1 MNRIAFAASM
11 AASLLFAG
19 AAQAETP
26 AKPGTTPTEKQPPP
40 PKSATPATPA
50 KPEPKTAKPE
60 TKPDTKATAAKAK
73 KVTYA
78 CDGGVSMVVTYPP
91 EAQAKTGRIKIA
103 MKDTTYFVRPV
114 AGGEKWE
121 NKTIKLVFQP
131 KGEEATIE
139 REGKPLA
146 EKCKS
151 GKPTT

>member
-1 MNRIAFAASM
+1 MTRIALFASV

-19 AAQAETP
+19 AAQAETTP
-26 AKPGTTPTEKQPPP
+26 TPKPGTTPTEKPATP
-40 PKSATPATPA
+40 PKSAQPAPA
-50 KPEPKTAKPE
+50 KPDTKTA
-60 TKPDTKATAAKAK
+60 KPDTKATTAKAK
-73 KVTYA
+73 KVTYS
-78 CDGGVSMVVTYPP
+78 CDGGISMVVTYPP
-91 EAQAKTGRIKIA
+91 EAQAKTGRVKIA

-146 EKCKS
+146 EKCKT
-151 GKPTT
+151 GKPST

>member
-1 MNRIAFAASM
+1 MNRIAFAASV

-19 AAQAETP
+19 AAQAEAP
-26 AKPGTTPTEKQPPP
+26 KPGTTPAEKPGTP
-40 PKSATPATPA
+40 PKSAQPTPA
-50 KPEPKTAKPE
+50 KPDTKTA
-60 TKPDTKATAAKAK
+60 KPDTKAATAKAK
-73 KVTYA
+73 KVTYS

-91 EAQAKTGRIKIA
+91 QAQAKTGRIKIA
-103 MKDTTYFVRPV
+103 MKDTTYFVRPI

-146 EKCKS
+146 EKCKA

>member
-1 MNRIAFAASM
+1 MNRIAFAASV

-19 AAQAETP
+19 AAQSEAP
-26 AKPGTTPTEKQPPP
+26 KPGTTPAEKPGTP
-40 PKSATPATPA
+40 PKSAQPAPPA
-50 KPEPKTAKPE
+50 KPDTKTAKPE
-60 TKPDTKATAAKAK
+60 TKPDTKSAAGKAK
-73 KVTYA
+73 KITYA

-103 MKDTTYFVRPV
+103 MKETTYFVRPV

-146 EKCKS
+146 EKCKA